1 MIIDEINRGDISR
14 IFGELIML
22 IEVGKRNKDIVLP
35 ISGKPFRVPEN
46 VYIIGTMNTADRSIA
61 LLDVALRRRFSF
73 IELMPDYSL
82 LENVNFEGL
91 PLDKWLKEVNK
102 EIINNIGKD
111 ARNLQIGHSYFLEN
125 EKPIM
130 DIYKFK
136 DIVKEDIIPLI
147 EEYCYGDY
155 DLMANILGQGIV
167 DAKNQRIRHEL
178 FDSSDISNFVNA
190 LLQPWPDLKTFVDD
204 IEESIDGE
212 DDDEY

>member
-35 ISGKPFRVPEN
+35 ISWKPFRVPEN

-61 LLDVALRRRFSF
+61 LLDVALRRRFGF

-155 DLMANILGQGIV
+155 DLMANILGQG
-167 DAKNQRIRHEL
+167 
-178 FDSSDISNFVNA
+178 
-190 LLQPWPDLKTFVDD
+190 
-204 IEESIDGE
+204 
-212 DDDEY
+212 